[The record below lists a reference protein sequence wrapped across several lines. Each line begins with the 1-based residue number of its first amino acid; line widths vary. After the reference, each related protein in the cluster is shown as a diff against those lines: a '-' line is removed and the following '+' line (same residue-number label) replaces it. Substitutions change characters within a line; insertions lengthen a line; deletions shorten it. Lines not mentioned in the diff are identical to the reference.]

1 MTDEKE
7 FITFEEAIELMV
19 DDEYVH
25 TFRNPAGIMLGA
37 DHDRSELLEKM
48 KRSKLE
54 LAGEMATAMKHG
66 IVLIDD
72 NGPLFI
78 ATKEQEVPHGE

>member
-1 MTDEKE
+1 MGNEKE
-7 FITFEEAIELMV
+7 FITFDEAVELMV
-19 DDEYVH
+19 DGEYVH

-37 DHDRSELLEKM
+37 DHRRSELLEKM

-66 IVLIDD
+66 LVLTDD
-72 NGPLFI
+72 TGPLFI
-78 ATKEQEVPHGE
+78 ATKEQEKTDG